1 MASDQIM
8 SWKHIPS
15 QVKAWDG
22 DGEVKRM
29 LPDYFQ
35 AAIDAYAMKD
45 GSTEMDAYLDG
56 WRWGPVE
63 QRDGAPEDLV
73 CRLLLEKKNDN
84 SHTRALALRKVFATV
99 AGDCLSTITALFIDT
114 IA

>member
-1 MASDQIM
+1 MASYQVM
-8 SWKHIPS
+8 FWKHIPS
-15 QVKAWDG
+15 QVKAWEG
-22 DGEVKRM
+22 QAEVKRL

-63 QRDGAPEDLV
+63 ERAGAPHEVLAAVIDELTAANPRS
-73 CRLLLEKKNDN
+73 RLMNPEPG
-84 SHTRALALRKVFATV
+84 A
-99 AGDCLSTITALFIDT
+99 
-114 IA
+114 

>member
-1 MASDQIM
+1 MANYQVM
-8 SWKHIPS
+8 FWKHIPS

-22 DGEVKRM
+22 GAEAKKM

-45 GSTEMDAYLDG
+45 GSTDADAYLEG

-63 QRDGAPEDLV
+63 ERPGQPDEVVGQLIAELTAANPRS
-73 CRLLLEKKNDN
+73 RLLNP
-84 SHTRALALRKVFATV
+84 A
-99 AGDCLSTITALFIDT
+99 
-114 IA
+114 